1 MCSEN
6 KMSLHD
12 YYYDLPEEL
21 IAQDP
26 LEDRSSSRLMVL
38 DKETGN
44 VEHHV
49 FKEIIDYLN
58 PGDCLVINDTKV
70 LPARLYGNKVGTDA
84 KIEVLLLKRR
94 EKDVWETLVK
104 PGKKCKPGT
113 VINFGDGILTGE
125 VIDVVEEGNRL
136 IKFNYKGIFEEGL
149 DRLGEMPLPPYITH
163 KLKDKSRY
171 QTVYAKYEGSAAA
184 PTAGLHFTKE
194 LLEKIREKGVK
205 IAHVTLHVGLG
216 TFRPVKVDNIL
227 EHHMHSEFYMVDEE
241 DANLINT
248 CKENGGRII
257 SVGTTSTRTLETVT
271 DENGVVHE
279 GSGWTQIF
287 IYPGY
292 KFKAIDCLITNFH
305 LPESTLIMLVSAL
318 AGREKVLNAYEIA
331 VKEKYRFFSFGDAMF
346 IK

>member
-1 MCSEN
+1 
-6 KMSLHD
+6 
-12 YYYDLPEEL
+12 
-21 IAQDP
+21 
-26 LEDRSSSRLMVL
+26 
-38 DKETGN
+38 
-44 VEHHV
+44 
-49 FKEIIDYLN
+49 
-58 PGDCLVINDTKV
+58 
-70 LPARLYGNKVGTDA
+70 
-84 KIEVLLLKRR
+84 
-94 EKDVWETLVK
+94 
-104 PGKKCKPGT
+104 
-113 VINFGDGILTGE
+113 
-125 VIDVVEEGNRL
+125 
-136 IKFNYKGIFEEGL
+136 
-149 DRLGEMPLPPYITH
+149 
-163 KLKDKSRY
+163 
-171 QTVYAKYEGSAAA
+171 
-184 PTAGLHFTKE
+184 
-194 LLEKIREKGVK
+194 
-205 IAHVTLHVGLG
+205 
-216 TFRPVKVDNIL
+216 
-227 EHHMHSEFYMVDEE
+227 MVDEE